1 MKRLLVICLLATSVK
16 AEIKDRIAAVVNGQP
31 ITLSDLEERLA
42 PELAR
47 APAGPAGVAQRD
59 KVLRTGLEAMIDE
72 RLVESEANS
81 LGIDI
86 SDEEVTHF
94 VEQLAKQNNLDMQQ
108 FRAALTQQGIS
119 METVRESLK
128 RQQLMLRL
136 LQYKVKPRKV
146 SDEEVQAAYASMNK
160 DLEYEVRARDIFI
173 LSPDSATPAQQATA
187 KAKAERA
194 LRRIKEGESFA
205 KVARDM
211 SEGPG
216 AAEGGDLGYFGRGQM
231 LQAIEDVAF
240 GLQPGEVSGLVRTSG
255 DHGGWHIVTVEDRR
269 KMAPRRSIVM
279 VRTPL
284 PRRLM
289 DSHCLRWTLD
299 HSHSSSTSSPRRRA
313 VDSRLPG

>member
-1 MKRLLVICLLATSVK
+1 MFPALMRPFLLICLIASATK

-173 LSPDSATPAQQATA
+173 LSPDSATPAQQAAA

-269 KMAPRRSIVM
+269 KMAPR
-279 VRTPL
+279 PL
-284 PRRLM
+284 SQVQEEIR
-289 DSHCLRWTLD
+289 
-299 HSHSSSTSSPRRRA
+299 
-313 VDSRLPG
+313 SRLAQDSIMKEREHYLQQLRKSAQVDEKL

>member
-47 APAGPAGVAQRD
+47 AAAGPAGVAQRD

-269 KMAPRRSIVM
+269 KMAPR
-279 VRTPL
+279 PL
-284 PRRLM
+284 SQVQEEIR
-289 DSHCLRWTLD
+289 
-299 HSHSSSTSSPRRRA
+299 
-313 VDSRLPG
+313 SRLAQDSIMKEREHYLQQLRKTAQVDEKL

>member
-1 MKRLLVICLLATSVK
+1 MFRPLMKLALFILLAATVVR

-173 LSPDSATPAQQATA
+173 LSPDSATPAQQAAA

-269 KMAPRRSIVM
+269 KMAPR
-279 VRTPL
+279 PL
-284 PRRLM
+284 SQVQEEIR
-289 DSHCLRWTLD
+289 
-299 HSHSSSTSSPRRRA
+299 
-313 VDSRLPG
+313 SRLAQDSIMKEREHYLQQLRKTAQVDEKL

>member
-173 LSPDSATPAQQATA
+173 LSPDSATPAQQAAA

-269 KMAPRRSIVM
+269 KMAPRPLSQVQEEIRSC
-279 VRTPL
+279 L
-284 PRRLM
+284 AQ
-289 DSHCLRWTLD
+289 DSIMKEREHYLQQLRKT
-299 HSHSSSTSSPRRRA
+299 A
-313 VDSRLPG
+313 QVDEKL